1 MTTGTMTTINSQT
14 IMPRIT
20 IITIMLLAV
29 LEVTGTSYT
38 FKANYGIVTTW
49 TAGDKIG
56 IFAESSRQTGYD
68 IKTINASDAH
78 QATAASSNG
87 TGLKGSKRYFA
98 LSPYNYNYYVDD
110 NISTALPIAY
120 PTLTQQSNGS
130 TTHLASSNLMVAQ
143 TTTTSSGTAAFNFT
157 PLGVVLRINAMVP
170 KTATFNRAEITAS
183 RGNIMSKGTLNL
195 ETRTVTPSVQSATA
209 TMMLS
214 NISVQKGQMLTV
226 YFILPATNLAGGDIT
241 ATFTT
246 TSNEAYSC
254 TFSGMAMQAG
264 RLYNIGR
271 TLHAAIAG
279 AKQEDM
285 PAPDRQPS
293 PMAKI
298 AKVAGDLYNPTCIT
312 SDFTIALND
321 EQYDPLPPEYILG
334 DANGDGKVNVRDI
347 TAIMAYFTGKTP
359 ASFNRDAADANK
371 DGVINKNDITHITN
385 IILK

>member
-1 MTTGTMTTINSQT
+1 MLRTITFILTLLTALGASATGYTYRSGYGMTTAWMNTDMVGVYAANSTQ
-14 IMPRIT
+14 IRFDVQNIT
-20 IITIMLLAV
+20 SDTHRAYL
-29 LEVTGTSYT
+29 
-38 FKANYGIVTTW
+38 YG
-49 TAGDKIG
+49 
-56 IFAESSRQTGYD
+56 
-68 IKTINASDAH
+68 H
-78 QATAASSNG
+78 G
-87 TGLKGSKRYFA
+87 TGLRNNTRYFS
-98 LSPYNYNYYVDD
+98 LYPYSYEYYLYDY
-110 NISTALPIAY
+110 ISTQLPVSY
-120 PTLTQQSNGS
+120 PTLTQTRNDD
-130 TTHLASSNLMVAQ
+130 ASHIAPSDYMAAEVL
-143 TTTTSSGTAAFNFT
+143 TTSANAATFSYSH
-157 PLGVVLRINAMVP
+157 LGVVLRINALVP

-195 ETRTVTPSVQSATA
+195 ETRTVTPLVQSATA

-241 ATFTT
+241 ATFIT

-271 TLHAAIAG
+271 TLHAATAG
-279 AKQEDM
+279 AKQQDM
-285 PAPDRQPS
+285 SASDHQPS
-293 PMAKI
+293 PMAKV

-347 TAIMAYFTGKTP
+347 TAITAYFTGKAP